1 MLALITGTALQSVL
15 PAPLATYYQNT
26 PFGAPSA
33 PVRKVELGGQEVL
46 SLTRHGLGGSI
57 AAHLVNY
64 RANVWALKEL
74 GASQILATATVGGI
88 DSSLRVGDL
97 VVPDQIV
104 DYTYGREQTYVGP
117 TKINHFDLTCPFDAR
132 LRDGL
137 LRALPV
143 DFEASQHLSGVYAV
157 TQGPRFETAAE
168 IDRYRK
174 DGCTLVGMTLM
185 PEAALA
191 RELEIPYAA
200 VCLVV
205 NPAAGV
211 EVGDIDISET
221 AVVTEKAIA
230 GLKSYIELAV
240 AFLH

>member
-1 MLALITGTALQSVL
+1 MLALITGTALQTVL
-15 PAPLATYYQNT
+15 PAPSAVYYRNT

-33 PVRKVELGGQEVL
+33 PVRKVEFGGGEVL

-74 GASQILATATVGGI
+74 GATRILATATVGGI
-88 DSSLRVGDL
+88 DGSLRVGDL
-97 VVPDQIV
+97 VVPNQII
-104 DYTYGREQTYVGP
+104 DYTYGREQTYVGS
-117 TKINHFDLTCPFDAR
+117 TRINHFDLTSPFDAI

-137 LRALPV
+137 LRALPD
-143 DFEASQHLSGVYAV
+143 DFEAPQHRSGVYAV

-185 PEAALA
+185 PEATLA

-211 EVGDIDISET
+211 EAGDIDIPET
-221 AVVTEKAIA
+221 AVVTEKAIG
-230 GLKSYIELAV
+230 GLKRYLELAIEL
-240 AFLH
+240 LH